1 MADITFI
8 VHRDWLEDLSGLPID
23 KQDKIIADF
32 IRAGCEMPLAHSE
45 DSDIEAHVKRTMR
58 SIDASKKKYE
68 EKIAMSKTAG
78 RKKKLDDDQILRLA
92 KEGYSSKEIA
102 DILGCS
108 KSAIDHSDGWR
119 ARKQ

>member
-8 VHRDWLEDLSGLPID
+8 VHRDWLEDLAGLPVD

-32 IRAGCEMPLAHSE
+32 IRAGCEMPQMHSE

-58 SIDASKKKYE
+58 SINISKKKYE
-68 EKIAMSKTAG
+68 EKVAMSKSAG
-78 RKKKLDDDQILRLA
+78 RKKKLDDEQILKLA

-102 DILGCS
+102 EILDCS
-108 KSAIDHSDGWR
+108 KSAVDHSDGWR